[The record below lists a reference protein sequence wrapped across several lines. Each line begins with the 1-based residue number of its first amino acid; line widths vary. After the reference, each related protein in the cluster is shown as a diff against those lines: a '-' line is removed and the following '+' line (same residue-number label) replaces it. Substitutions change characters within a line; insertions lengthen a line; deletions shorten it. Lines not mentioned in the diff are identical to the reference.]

1 MSQKNDIRD
10 YLLIDGNSLTPLE
23 ALQRFECISLGQ
35 RIYDLK
41 KLGWQFSEEWESHGK
56 KKVKRFKMI
65 GDVAVDATPVAID
78 TMANTDAVESEE
90 WKDIRRICRPKYI
103 KADSDTSEETEP
115 IRPCADYFGLFR

>member
-1 MSQKNDIRD
+1 MER
-10 YLLIDGNSLTPLE
+10 
-23 ALQRFECISLGQ
+23 
-35 RIYDLK
+35 
-41 KLGWQFSEEWESHGK
+41 HGK

-115 IRPCADYFGLFR
+115 EEISTRPYVGLTQRRLL